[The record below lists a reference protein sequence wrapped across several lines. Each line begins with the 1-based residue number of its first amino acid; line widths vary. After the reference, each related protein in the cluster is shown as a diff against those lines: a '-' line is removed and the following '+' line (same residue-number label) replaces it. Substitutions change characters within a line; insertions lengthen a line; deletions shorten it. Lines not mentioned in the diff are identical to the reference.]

1 MNFKP
6 YQSTFEDK
14 LSAIIG
20 LVIGLVLI
28 GSGFVVQ
35 KQVAYEREAL
45 TETQG
50 TVVDIIRRR
59 ERDSQ
64 DKQTETYAPVIEFVA
79 NGKRTLFTGSYG
91 SSRLSNGKILTVRY
105 DPKQPKTT
113 ARVVNQ
119 FEGLVSWIVFGMG
132 GLVVVSSVSKVLPV
146 RWSSSEQ
153 SNRS

>member
-50 TVVDIIRRR
+50 TVVDIIRR

-79 NGKRTLFTGSYG
+79 NGERTRFTGSYG
-91 SSRLSNGKILTVRY
+91 SSRLINGKILTVRY
-105 DPKQPKTT
+105 DPKQPGSS
-113 ARVVNQ
+113 ARVVNP

-132 GLVVVSSVSKVLPV
+132 GLVVVSSVGKVLPV
-146 RWSSSEQ
+146 R
-153 SNRS
+153 